1 MVVKL
6 DRLVVFLV
14 DKELMALAVWMGILG
29 VLPGRLVDKKELMV
43 SAAWMGILGVLP
55 GHLVGN
61 EVFVGLGAWPEH
73 RVLVVVMVGNEVL
86 LEH

>member
-29 VLPGRLVDKKELMV
+29 VLPG
-43 SAAWMGILGVLP
+43 
-55 GHLVGN
+55 HLVGN
-61 EVFVGLGAWPEH
+61 EVFGGLGAWPEH